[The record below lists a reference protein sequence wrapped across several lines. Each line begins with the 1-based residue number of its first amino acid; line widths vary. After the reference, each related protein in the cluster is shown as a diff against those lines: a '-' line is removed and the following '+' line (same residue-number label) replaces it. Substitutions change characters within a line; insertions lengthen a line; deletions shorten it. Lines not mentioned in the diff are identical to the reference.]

1 MYISRVQIDI
11 DNRRKIKELTHVGAF
26 HHWVEECFP
35 EEIANHIRSR
45 KLWRVDQLQGKSYL
59 LVVSSGLPDVKAL
72 EKYGVEGSAQ
82 IKVYDQFLNSLE
94 ESHRMR
100 FRVVLNPVIALS
112 QGSGHKSLVK
122 PHVTAEYQGKYL
134 LDRSEKNGFSLKKD
148 EFSIV
153 ERGYVFFRKSG
164 GRPLRFIKV
173 VYEGVLT
180 ISDINLFRKMLI
192 AGLGKHKAYGFGMM
206 IVIPLSY

>member
-82 IKVYDQFLNSLE
+82 IKVYDQFL
-94 ESHRMR
+94 RR
-100 FRVVLNPVIALS
+100 P
-112 QGSGHKSLVK
+112 
-122 PHVTAEYQGKYL
+122 
-134 LDRSEKNGFSLKKD
+134 D
-148 EFSIV
+148 
-153 ERGYVFFRKSG
+153 RKS
-164 GRPLRFIKV
+164 V
-173 VYEGVLT
+173 V
-180 ISDINLFRKMLI
+180 
-192 AGLGKHKAYGFGMM
+192 
-206 IVIPLSY
+206 